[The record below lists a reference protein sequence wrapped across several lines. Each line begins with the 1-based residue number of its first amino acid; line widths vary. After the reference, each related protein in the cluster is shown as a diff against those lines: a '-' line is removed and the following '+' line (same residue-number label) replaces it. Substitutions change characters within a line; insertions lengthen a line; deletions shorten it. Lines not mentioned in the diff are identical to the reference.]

1 VRPPLFRPAIGG
13 RVEATPNEKE
23 NDHETQ
29 STNNRKTT
37 NREALPPSLIAYHVV
52 ERGQDKKF
60 WTRIG
65 ACWKHEDG
73 EGLSLHLDL
82 FPAAGGR
89 VVLRTPKEDTPP
101 DDDQG

>member
-1 VRPPLFRPAIGG
+1 MATKTNTKKTQQRETTPPA
-13 RVEATPNEKE
+13 
-23 NDHETQ
+23 
-29 STNNRKTT
+29 
-37 NREALPPSLIAYHVV
+37 LIAWHVI
-52 ERGQDKKF
+52 ERGEKKF

-65 ACWKHEDG
+65 ACWGHEDG
-73 EGLSLHLDL
+73 EGFSLHLDL